1 MIYFIPKYHTVQGYH
16 IYLFITR
23 IVVLQFCL
31 FLQFGRYSA
40 LLLGI
45 MWGSHRF
52 RVNKAAEDAWRAE
65 EAERKVIRDAQKAE
79 EKLRLNREEL
89 LYLAKQAGVKVPPNF

>member
-1 MIYFIPKYHTVQGYH
+1 MAALAPVQVSPL
-16 IYLFITR
+16 IK
-23 IVVLQFCL
+23 
-31 FLQFGRYSA
+31 FGRYSA

-52 RVNKAAEDAWRAE
+52 RVNKAAEDSWRAE

-79 EKLRLNREEL
+79 EKLRFNREEL